1 VDGAA
6 SPVFRSWLERRI
18 VQKTTRIALLAAAAM
33 AFPVAARAQ
42 TTPAPAAPAN
52 EAAQLQQKL
61 GALQQRAMQDPS
73 LKAATDSFNAVV
85 REGMTKV
92 DPQAAAKLARAEA
105 IPAELEAARAA
116 SDNAKLNALAAESTQ
131 LQSYFA
137 AARQRAIELPEVQT
151 ARQAYVARLFA
162 KMKEYDPQA
171 QSYVDRLTQLQGGGS
186 SGS

>member
-1 VDGAA
+1 M
-6 SPVFRSWLERRI
+6 
-18 VQKTTRIALLAAAAM
+18 QKTTRIALLAAAAM
-33 AFPVAARAQ
+33 AFPVAASAQ
-42 TTPAPAAPAN
+42 TTPAPAPAAPAN

-85 REGMTKV
+85 RTGMTKV

-116 SDNAKLNALAAESTQ
+116 NDNAKLTALAAESVQ
-131 LQSYFA
+131 LQSYFTA
-137 AARQRAIELPEVQT
+137 TRQRAIELPEVQT
-151 ARQAYVARLFA
+151 ARQAYVARLFE

-171 QSYVDRLTQLQGGGS
+171 QSYVDRLTQLQSGGA
-186 SGS
+186 SGN

>member
-1 VDGAA
+1 M
-6 SPVFRSWLERRI
+6 
-18 VQKTTRIALLAAAAM
+18 QKTTRIALLAAAAL
-33 AFPVAARAQ
+33 ALPAAVTAQQ
-42 TTPAPAAPAN
+42 TTPPPAQPAAPAQAAPAN

-105 IPAELEAARAA
+105 IPAEVTAARAA
-116 SDNAKLNALAAESTQ
+116 NDNAKLNALAAESTQ
-131 LQSYFA
+131 LQAYFQST
-137 AARQRAIELPEVQT
+137 RQRALQLPEVAA
-151 ARQAYVARLFA
+151 ARQAYVARLFE

-171 QSYVDRLTQLQGGGS
+171 QAYVDRLSQLS
-186 SGS
+186 SGG